1 MTDRGV
7 SVTVNYVLTITITT
21 LLLSGLF
28 IASGSLIESQSE
40 RAINDEFDVLGER
53 LAADLST
60 ADRLA
65 QTDSTDTT
73 TTVRL
78 TTELPSRVAGTEYSI
93 EITTN
98 TETDTSELIFRTS
111 DPEIHSS
118 TRVVTTT
125 DVTAV
130 SGLKGG
136 SLVITYTDDGRLEV
150 SIA

>member
-53 LAADLST
+53 FAADLST

-130 SGLKGG
+130 SGLQGG
-136 SLVITYTDDGRLEV
+136 DLVITYTDDGRLEV